1 MGNEIIIDCLCST
14 VPGLTWRSKI
24 LIKKKSNKVEIWG
37 SPDIDESELELID
50 TIKGRF
56 RNKKFLEY
64 CSSSETMKIPDG
76 CIQYVEVT
84 GFDKFWYPYLLI
96 SMSDDYSE
104 LTEEFLSFNKDSLIQ
119 FTDINGYFV
128 DKNNNLN
135 TKLLGKIKK
144 YVERIEDLTYGEYN
158 LKKYLDLHSKNK
170 SLELSFIKT
179 VIDKLEKKVR
189 KEEQEVNR
197 RHKIYQKEQDTKKR
211 KILKNFKKGINFYLS
226 NYKKYSQGLEGF
238 YDYYEYKIENYINDQ
253 TVKDLRL
260 PNQIVYVHRRGIW
273 IRRYEYQLSIKKY
286 IKKSTNIRFG
296 SPDWTN
302 FGSVDFKKLYK
313 DYISSE
319 S

>member
-37 SPDIDESELELID
+37 SPDIDEYELELID

-56 RNKKFLEY
+56 RNKKFLKY

-76 CIQYVEVT
+76 CIQYVDVT

-96 SMSDDYSE
+96 SMSEGYSK
-104 LTEEFLSFNKDSLIQ
+104 LTGEFLSFDKDSLIQ
-119 FTDINGYFV
+119 FTNINGDFV
-128 DKNNNLN
+128 NKNNNLN
-135 TKLLGKIKK
+135 TKLLDKIKK
-144 YVERIEDLTYGEYN
+144 YVERIEDITYGESN
-158 LKKYLDLHSKNK
+158 LKQILDLHSKNK

-197 RHKIYQKEQDTKKR
+197 RQKIYKR
-211 KILKNFKKGINFYLS
+211 KILKNFKKEINFYLS

-238 YDYYEYKIENYINDQ
+238 YDFTEYMVENYIKDQ
-253 TVKDLRL
+253 TVINLRL
-260 PNQIVYVHRRGIW
+260 PNQIVYVHRKRVW
-273 IRRYEYQLSIKKY
+273 IRRYGYQLSIKKN
-286 IKKSTNIRFG
+286 IKKSKNIRVG
-296 SPDWTN
+296 SPDWGN
-302 FGSVDFKKLYK
+302 IGSVDFKKLYK

>member
-14 VPGLTWRSKI
+14 VRLTWRSKI
-24 LIKKKSNKVEIWG
+24 LIKKKSNNVEIWG

-50 TIKGRF
+50 TIKGRY

-96 SMSDDYSE
+96 SMSEGYSE
-104 LTEEFLSFNKDSLIQ
+104 LTEEFLSFDKDSLIQ
-119 FTDINGYFV
+119 FTDINGDFV
-128 DKNNNLN
+128 DKNNDLN
-135 TKLLGKIKK
+135 TKLLDKIKK
-144 YVERIEDLTYGEYN
+144 YVERIEDLTYGESN
-158 LKKYLDLHSKNK
+158 LKQILDLHSKNK

-211 KILKNFKKGINFYLS
+211 KILKNFKKEINFYLS
-226 NYKKYSQGLEGF
+226 NYKKYSQGLEEF
-238 YDYYEYKIENYINDQ
+238 YDYYGYKIENYINDQ
-253 TVKDLRL
+253 TLKDLRL
-260 PNQIVYVHRRGIW
+260 PNQIVYVHRRGKW
-273 IRRYEYQLSIKKY
+273 IRIYEYQLSIKKY
-286 IKKSTNIRFG
+286 IKKSKNIRVG
-296 SPDWTN
+296 SPYWKN
-302 FGSVDFKKLYK
+302 IGSVDFKKLYK

>member
-50 TIKGRF
+50 TIKGRY

-96 SMSDDYSE
+96 SMSEGYSE

-119 FTDINGYFV
+119 FTDINGDFV
-128 DKNNNLN
+128 DKNNDLN
-135 TKLLGKIKK
+135 TKLLDKIKK

-158 LKKYLDLHSKNK
+158 LKQYLDLHPKNK
-170 SLELSFIKT
+170 RLDLSFIKT
-179 VIDKLEKKVR
+179 VINKLEKKVR

-260 PNQIVYVHRRGIW
+260 PNQIVYVHRKRVW
-273 IRRYEYQLSIKKY
+273 IRRYGYQLSIKKY

>member
-50 TIKGRF
+50 TIKGRY

-96 SMSDDYSE
+96 SMSESYSE

-119 FTDINGYFV
+119 FTDINGNFV
-128 DKNNNLN
+128 NKNNNLN
-135 TKLLGKIKK
+135 TKLLDKIKK
-144 YVERIEDLTYGEYN
+144 YVERIEDITYGESN
-158 LKKYLDLHSKNK
+158 LKQILDLHSKNK

-197 RHKIYQKEQDTKKR
+197 RQKIYKR
-211 KILKNFKKGINFYLS
+211 KILKNFKKEINFYLS
-226 NYKKYSQGLEGF
+226 NYKKYSQGLEEF
-238 YDYYEYKIENYINDQ
+238 YDFHEYIVENYIKDE
-253 TVKDLRL
+253 TVKNLKL
-260 PNQIVYVHRRGIW
+260 PNQIVYVHRRGVW
-273 IRRYEYQLSIKKY
+273 IRTYAYQLSIKKY
-286 IKKSTNIRFG
+286 IKKSINIRVG
-296 SPDWTN
+296 SPNWGN
-302 FGSVDFKKLYK
+302 IGSVDFKKLYK

>member
-37 SPDIDESELELID
+37 SSDIDEYELELID

-96 SMSDDYSE
+96 SMSESYSE

-119 FTDINGYFV
+119 FTDINGDFV
-128 DKNNNLN
+128 NKNNNLN
-135 TKLLGKIKK
+135 TKLLDKIKK
-144 YVERIEDLTYGEYN
+144 YVEKIEDITYGESN
-158 LKKYLDLHSKNK
+158 LKQILDLHSKNK

-197 RHKIYQKEQDTKKR
+197 RQKNYKR
-211 KILKNFKKGINFYLS
+211 KILKNFEKEINFYLS
-226 NYKKYSQGLEGF
+226 NYKKYSQGLEGL
-238 YDYYEYKIENYINDQ
+238 YDYLENIVEYYIKDQ
-253 TVKDLRL
+253 TVINSRL
-260 PNQIVYVHRRGIW
+260 PNQIVYVHRKPVW
-273 IRRYEYQLSIKKY
+273 IRRYGYQLSIKKS
-286 IKKSTNIRFG
+286 IKKSKNIRLG
-296 SPDWTN
+296 SPNWAN
-302 FGSVDFKKLYK
+302 FGSIDFKKLYK